1 MGLLDCGARLVQGNQ
16 CKVKVGSEHQVGTS
30 SRRCNGISHKLL
42 QHNHQ
47 RAHRP
52 PLICHSG
59 QSYLVHLANPK
70 CGTMPAQRD
79 NDGLVYCL
87 SFLKEMA
94 LSESAPGMCSVLMP
108 GGIDRKMTLYLQH

>member
-1 MGLLDCGARLVQGNQ
+1 VQGNQ